1 MLDQTFYQDLD
12 AFYRTGDAAG
22 AEEYLKQQLA
32 CAWENEFNHGD
43 RATILSELMGHY
55 RTSGRFEECDEAR
68 KALLR
73 EIRALGL
80 NDGPVYA
87 TFMLN
92 IANACRAM
100 GMLEEAEKS
109 FIHVRDIYERT
120 LEPDDFRMASLCNNL
135 GLTYRAMDRLDDA
148 EANLKQALGIVEQLP
163 DAWGAL
169 AATCSNLADLCCDR
183 GDMDEAATYARRA
196 VETYEAN
203 GAASGVDWSAA
214 LAAEARIEFRAGR
227 FAHAAELYGRAAEAV
242 RAAFG
247 DTPTVVTLLA
257 NRDEALRH
265 EQADGAEA

>member
-12 AFYRTGDAAG
+12 AFYRAGDAAG

-100 GMLEEAEKS
+100 G
-109 FIHVRDIYERT
+109 
-120 LEPDDFRMASLCNNL
+120 
-135 GLTYRAMDRLDDA
+135 RLDDA
-148 EANLKQALGIVEQLP
+148 EANLKQALVIVGQLP

-247 DTPTVVTLLA
+247 DTPTVATLLA